1 MRRFAWIF
9 AVLMGAG
16 TAEAQTIPKAAPRPR
31 WEASASAG
39 PIEARPGDNSG
50 LPYDDN
56 WYADGR
62 YAGAIAYYWT
72 RHLKTEFEY
81 AVTGEGSRY
90 VQDRVTLAG
99 TVYPTYFEEFHRLQQ
114 ASLRMVWQFRDN
126 QWVHPY
132 VSAGVVL
139 DADRRRYHA
148 PAQYQTPV
156 RGNPPVLLRSPL
168 DVRDDL
174 LRGGVT
180 VGGGAKF
187 YMSKSAFFNA
197 GAIGTYAKPAAT
209 ISLIAGFGIDF

>member
-1 MRRFAWIF
+1 MRKYSWIF
-9 AVLMGAG
+9 AIFLGIGVG
-16 TAEAQTIPKAAPRPR
+16 TAEAQSDSTPRPR

-39 PIEARPGDNSG
+39 LIEARPDDND
-50 LPYDDN
+50 LRYHDN

-62 YAGAIAYYWT
+62 YAGAISYYWT

-81 AVTGEGSRY
+81 AVTGEGSRF
-90 VQDRVTLAG
+90 VEDHVNLAG

-126 QWVHPY
+126 EWVHPY

-139 DADRRRYHA
+139 DAERTRHHA
-148 PAQYQTPV
+148 PAQYQTPI
-156 RGNPPVLLRSPL
+156 RGNPPVLVRQPL

-174 LRGGVT
+174 RRGGVT

-187 YMSKSAFFNA
+187 YMSKNAFFNA

-209 ISLIAGFGIDF
+209 VSLIAGFGIEF